1 MSNPRNWNPWHGCR
15 RYSEGCENCYM
26 FYLDQMRGVPE
37 NSSNIYRTRDASKPL
52 AKDSKGHF
60 KIPSGFEI
68 SINMTSDTF
77 LEEADDWRGD
87 MWRIIRKR
95 PDLIFYILTK
105 RVHRV
110 EQCLPEDW
118 GEGYENVMMNIS
130 VENQRAFDERWP
142 VLEKIPAKH
151 KGINIAPMLS
161 EIDISPAL
169 ASGQIERV
177 NLSGEGFDG
186 RRPCRYEWIKHISD
200 ECSRYQVNLVIN
212 MVGSVFVWDGSV
224 YESRTFKEQ
233 ADLAQKTG
241 LSLFFGKPVY
251 KLYSPHDGHLLKDEE
266 LLTPV
271 FNRDRCMD
279 CPNLRVCSGCTDC
292 GSCKNVVL
300 VDIEGKPVC
309 KTKSSG
315 ESRMRSMSL
324 EDFL

>member
-110 EQCLPEDW
+110 AQCLPEDW

-200 ECSRYQVNLVIN
+200 DCSRYQVNLVIN

>member
-1 MSNPRNWNPWHGCR
+1 
-15 RYSEGCENCYM
+15 M

-161 EIDISPAL
+161 
-169 ASGQIERV
+169 
-177 NLSGEGFDG
+177 
-186 RRPCRYEWIKHISD
+186 
-200 ECSRYQVNLVIN
+200 
-212 MVGSVFVWDGSV
+212 
-224 YESRTFKEQ
+224 
-233 ADLAQKTG
+233 
-241 LSLFFGKPVY
+241 
-251 KLYSPHDGHLLKDEE
+251 
-266 LLTPV
+266 
-271 FNRDRCMD
+271 
-279 CPNLRVCSGCTDC
+279 
-292 GSCKNVVL
+292 
-300 VDIEGKPVC
+300 
-309 KTKSSG
+309 
-315 ESRMRSMSL
+315 
-324 EDFL
+324 

>member
-1 MSNPRNWNPWHGCR
+1 
-15 RYSEGCENCYM
+15 
-26 FYLDQMRGVPE
+26 
-37 NSSNIYRTRDASKPL
+37 
-52 AKDSKGHF
+52 
-60 KIPSGFEI
+60 
-68 SINMTSDTF
+68 
-77 LEEADDWRGD
+77 
-87 MWRIIRKR
+87 
-95 PDLIFYILTK
+95 
-105 RVHRV
+105 
-110 EQCLPEDW
+110 
-118 GEGYENVMMNIS
+118 
-130 VENQRAFDERWP
+130 
-142 VLEKIPAKH
+142 
-151 KGINIAPMLS
+151 
-161 EIDISPAL
+161 
-169 ASGQIERV
+169 V

-200 ECSRYQVNLVIN
+200 DCSRYQVNLVIN

-224 YESRTFKEQ
+224 YESRTIKEQ

-241 LSLFFGKPVY
+241 LSLFFGKPAY